1 MGGPGELSSPLLQL
15 LPASPLCPW
24 GRGLL
29 LALLRA
35 FQSPHCCHFPQ
46 ERICRFR
53 PVPTAPCSF
62 VQGIISLLSHA
73 AESNFQT
80 VLATLTMFASRL
92 YKGRNA
98 RISRRKKVKRYGFP
112 SWHSSALFSQQ
123 LLPWEPRCIAGH
135 WGPLSECLK
144 AFLPTQMELD
154 STRAH
159 ATRSALMLA
168 HGSLALRASKEQLL
182 AHLEG
187 DIVGN
192 ILMLY
197 SCSCRV
203 RAQNVP
209 GCLSAQLQP
218 LHMGGC

>member
-92 YKGRNA
+92 CKGHNA

-123 LLPWEPRCIAGH
+123 LLPWEPRCITSVSRHFFPHRWSWTAR
-135 WGPLSECLK
+135 
-144 AFLPTQMELD
+144 ELMP
-154 STRAH
+154 H
-159 ATRSALMLA
+159 AAL
-168 HGSLALRASKEQLL
+168 
-182 AHLEG
+182 
-187 DIVGN
+187 
-192 ILMLY
+192 
-197 SCSCRV
+197 SCSPTAAWHC
-203 RAQNVP
+203 VP
-209 GCLSAQLQP
+209 PRNSCSPTWRETSWATS
-218 LHMGGC
+218 